1 MGAYSSWTTFTL
13 THHLVVAW
21 CAHLV
26 GIDKFD
32 QYIMLG
38 DDIVIKNDKVA
49 SKYKTIMRRLGVEI
63 SEQKT
68 HVSKTT
74 YEFAKR

>member
-1 MGAYSSWTTFTL
+1 VYY
-13 THHLVVAW
+13 
-21 CAHLV
+21 CAQLC
-26 GIDKFD
+26 GYKNFD
-32 QYIMLG
+32 QYIILG

-49 SKYKTIMRRLGVEI
+49 KMYIDVIKGLGVEL

-68 HVSKTT
+68 HVSLDT

>member
-1 MGAYSSWTTFTL
+1 M
-13 THHLVVAW
+13 
-21 CAHLV
+21 
-26 GIDKFD
+26 I
-32 QYIMLG
+32 LG

-49 SKYKTIMRRLGVEI
+49 QKYIDVIKGLGVEL

-68 HVSKTT
+68 HVSKNT